1 LLIITKSLL
10 QCGKGNLQHKNKLF
24 YYRTYIPALIVG
36 EESLSKKSSFTDF
49 FASSFNSANKKVF
62 IIFLC
67 DINYKKKNIDLLTK
81 KIYEILDEG
90 AFEKQDLKKESTR
103 RINFLYEQYQNLSQ
117 NSDRYIQL
125 SDININEVIKS
136 SNTNNDIII
145 NDENFSYNNNKSKK
159 ESLIDIS
166 ENDNIIN
173 PVNNLDES
181 SKRNN
186 SRIIWSK
193 INTKSKSQI
202 GSIDINDLTTIKES
216 DSDLSIIFKQS
227 LDENLNFS
235 QMKKM
240 KSIKKVNI
248 VLCSVLFVISLVL
261 IILLFIYS

>member
-1 LLIITKSLL
+1 M
-10 QCGKGNLQHKNKLF
+10 
-24 YYRTYIPALIVG
+24 
-36 EESLSKKSSFTDF
+36 
-49 FASSFNSANKKVF
+49 
-62 IIFLC
+62 
-67 DINYKKKNIDLLTK
+67 
-81 KIYEILDEG
+81 
-90 AFEKQDLKKESTR
+90 KKESTR

-173 PVNNLDES
+173 PSNNLDES